1 MARAA
6 ADGLRRDGP
15 RGRALGV
22 RRIRGGDHLR
32 DRRRARRVRFGAVA
46 RIKKGAAEMA
56 GGKDMA
62 TSVQVGLA
70 NLREG
75 KPLKKKAR

>member
-1 MARAA
+1 MPQSR
-6 ADGLRRDGP
+6 P
-15 RGRALGV
+15 RGFGAASPRAGPL
-22 RRIRGGDHLR
+22 
-32 DRRRARRVRFGAVA
+32 RRRARRVRFGAVA